1 MQARDYGP
9 FPYLPIHQRPKV
21 SFPGG
26 ARVALWIIPN
36 LEFFSLRH
44 GLSGHPTEAKGNAPT
59 VRPWALRDYGNR
71 VGIWRIM
78 DLLNKLNLRASPTLN
93 TDICEHHPQIV
104 QEGMKLGWEF
114 LGHNK
119 TNTQRLTEMDAA
131 TERQT
136 IEDCARRIEQMT
148 GVRPRGWLGA
158 GLAET
163 WNTLDNLIDSGF
175 QYVADWTN
183 DDQPYTM
190 TMDDG
195 RKITSVPYSYEVNDS
210 PFLYYRNGTI
220 DEFEKLIKR
229 QFDVLYEEGAHSG
242 RVMAICLH
250 PYIIGVPHRI
260 KALESALRYI
270 QSHDQVWYATGSE
283 IAAHHVSSGVK
294 M

>member
-1 MQARDYGP
+1 M
-9 FPYLPIHQRPKV
+9 
-21 SFPGG
+21 
-26 ARVALWIIPN
+26 
-36 LEFFSLRH
+36 
-44 GLSGHPTEAKGNAPT
+44 
-59 VRPWALRDYGNR
+59 
-71 VGIWRIM
+71 
-78 DLLNKLNLRASPTLN
+78 
-93 TDICEHHPQIV
+93 
-104 QEGMKLGWEF
+104 
-114 LGHNK
+114 
-119 TNTQRLTEMDAA
+119 
-131 TERQT
+131 
-136 IEDCARRIEQMT
+136 
-148 GVRPRGWLGA
+148 
-158 GLAET
+158 AET